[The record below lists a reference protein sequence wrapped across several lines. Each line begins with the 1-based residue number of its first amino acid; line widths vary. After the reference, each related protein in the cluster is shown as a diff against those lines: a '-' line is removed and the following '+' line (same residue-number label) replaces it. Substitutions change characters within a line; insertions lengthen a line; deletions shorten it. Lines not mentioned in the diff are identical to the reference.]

1 MSFNISAWSIRSPIP
16 TIVLFLVLT
25 LAGLVAFPFLGIDE
39 SPNIDIPSVNV
50 TVVQPGA
57 DPTEL
62 ESQVTKRVEDAV
74 AGLGN
79 IDEIISTVTDGS
91 SVTQINFVLGTNS
104 DRATND
110 VRNAISQ
117 IRQNLPQDIN
127 EPIIQRL
134 DAASGGPIV
143 TYAVASPRRS
153 TAELSNLVDQ
163 TVSRALLA
171 VQGVSQVNRIGGV
184 DQEIRVDLDPT
195 RLQADGLTVNQV
207 NDQIRAFNIN
217 LPGGRSNLGGSEQTI
232 RTLGSA
238 SSVQALQDYQ
248 ITLPKGGFVP
258 LSSLGTVTDG
268 TAEPRRLA
276 RLNNQPVVAFSVLR
290 SNGSVLVAVE
300 EGVRKAVDDLQKT
313 LPSDIRLQLINNV
326 RANYIRESYSASIES
341 VVLGAV
347 LAVAT
352 IWLFLRDRRATFIT
366 AVALPLSLIPT
377 FAVLKVLGYTL
388 NNMTLLALAL
398 VVGILVDDAI
408 VEIENIERHM
418 QMGKSPF
425 RASLDASAEIGLA
438 VVATTMSIVAVFG
451 PVAFMTG
458 VTGQYF
464 RPFGL
469 SVAASVLFSLLVAR
483 MVTPL
488 MAAYLLKG
496 HGEREARRNGKRKQ
510 SDSLPS
516 LAAPFTPTQ
525 EARGGTTIQP
535 ERQRRDSLREA
546 PKDRLAEA
554 YQPILKWALRN
565 RMLTLGASLV
575 FLVGSFSLVPSL
587 PFGLFGTAD
596 QGLSVISL
604 ELPPGATLNDT
615 DRAAQQLTT
624 QLLKNPNVSA
634 VQTDQAVNTATL
646 YVLLKPKEERKIS
659 QLDFEN
665 QVRPLFAQVPGV
677 RLSFAGRGFGG
688 SKELS
693 VVLKSENAQA
703 LNQVA
708 TTLEQ
713 QMHQVP
719 GLVEI
724 SSNASLLKPEVIIR
738 PDPARAGD
746 QNVSVQSIARTAYVA
761 TLGDSDA
768 NLAKFDLPDRQIPIR
783 VQLAPQFRT
792 DIDTIRNLQVAS
804 QNGNLVA
811 LQTVADIQLGNGPS
825 QIRRYNRSRQ
835 ISVDANLRGTALGE
849 ALQKVNALPAL
860 KNLPADVTQERVGNA
875 KIMGQLFGNVG
886 AALGAAVVFIYVVLV
901 LLFGDFLHPL
911 TIMVALPFSLGGA
924 FFALLVTHKELGL
937 YALIGIV
944 LLMGLVSKNSI
955 LLVDYALLNQ
965 KEGKSTYRAVLDS
978 GVARLRPI
986 LMTTIA
992 MIAGM
997 LPIALGVGAGS
1008 ELRSPMA
1015 IAVIGG
1021 LATSTLLTLVV
1032 VPVIFTYI
1040 DSLQDRLSRTVF
1052 RRASERQAEDE
1063 ERPERTI
1070 DPAMRR

>member
-25 LAGLVAFPFLGIDE
+25 LAGGVAYPFLGIDE
-39 SPNIDIPSVNV
+39 SPNVDIPSVKV

-57 DPTEL
+57 DPSEL
-62 ESQVTKRVEDAV
+62 ESQVTKPVEDAI

-91 SVTQINFVLGTNS
+91 SMTQINFVLGTNS

-110 VRNAISQ
+110 VRNSISQ

-127 EPIIQRL
+127 EPIVQRL
-134 DAASGGPIV
+134 DVATGGPVV
-143 TYAVASPRRS
+143 TYAVASQTRS
-153 TAELSNLVDQ
+153 TTELSNLVDQ
-163 TVSRALLA
+163 TISRALLS

-195 RLQADGLTVNQV
+195 RLQAEGLTVNQV
-207 NDQIRAFNIN
+207 NDQIRTFNIN

-238 SSVQALQDYQ
+238 PSVTALQNYQ

-268 TAEPRRLA
+268 SAEPRQLA

-290 SNGSVLVAVE
+290 SNGSVLVSVE
-300 EGVRKAVDDLQKT
+300 EGVRKAVEDLQKT
-313 LPSDIRLQLINNV
+313 LPPDIRLQLINNV

-377 FAVLKVLGYTL
+377 FAILKALGYTL

-469 SVAASVLFSLLVAR
+469 TVAASVLFSLLVAR

-488 MAAYLLKG
+488 MAAYFLKG
-496 HGEREARRNGKRKQ
+496 HGERKTKRNRKINRNQ
-510 SDSLPS
+510 SNALPS
-516 LAAPFTPTQ
+516 IATPFKPNQ
-525 EARGGTTIQP
+525 EARGGTTTQP
-535 ERQRRDSLREA
+535 EKQRR
-546 PKDRLAEA
+546 DRLAEA
-554 YQPILKWALRN
+554 YEPLLKWALRN
-565 RMLTLGASLV
+565 RMLTLGASIV
-575 FLVGSFSLVPSL
+575 FLIGSFALVPSL

-596 QGLSVISL
+596 QGLSTIAL
-604 ELPPGATLNDT
+604 ELPPGATLEDT
-615 DRAAQQLTT
+615 DRAAQQLTSL
-624 QLLKNPNVSA
+624 LLKNPNVSA

-646 YVLLKPKEERKIS
+646 YVLLKPKGERKIS
-659 QLDFEN
+659 QLEFEN
-665 QVRPLFAQVPGV
+665 QARPLFAQIPGV
-677 RLSFAGRGFGG
+677 RLSFGGRGFGG
-688 SKELS
+688 SRELS
-693 VVLKSENAQA
+693 VVLKSEDATV

-708 TTLEQ
+708 TRLEQ
-713 QMHQVP
+713 QMHQVL

-724 SSNASLLKPEVIIR
+724 SSNASLLKPEVLIR

-746 QNVSVQSIARTAYVA
+746 QNVSVQNIARTAYVA
-761 TLGDSDA
+761 TLGDSEA
-768 NLAKFDLPDRQIPIR
+768 NLAKFNLLDRQIPIR

-811 LQTVADIQLGNGPS
+811 LQTVADIELGNGPS

-835 ISVDANLRGTALGE
+835 ISVDANLRGVALGD
-849 ALQKVNALPAL
+849 ALQQVNALPAL
-860 KNLPADVTQERVGNA
+860 KNLPAGVTQERVGNA

-886 AALGAAVVFIYVVLV
+886 AALGAAVVFIYMVLV

-924 FFALLVTHKELGL
+924 FFALLITHKELGL

-997 LPIALGVGAGS
+997 LPIALGLGAGS

-1052 RRASERQAEDE
+1052 RRANERQAEDE
-1063 ERPERTI
+1063 EQPERTT
-1070 DPAMRR
+1070 DPALRR

>member
-1 MSFNISAWSIRSPIP
+1 
-16 TIVLFLVLT
+16 
-25 LAGLVAFPFLGIDE
+25 
-39 SPNIDIPSVNV
+39 
-50 TVVQPGA
+50 
-57 DPTEL
+57 
-62 ESQVTKRVEDAV
+62 
-74 AGLGN
+74 
-79 IDEIISTVTDGS
+79 
-91 SVTQINFVLGTNS
+91 
-104 DRATND
+104 
-110 VRNAISQ
+110 
-117 IRQNLPQDIN
+117 
-127 EPIIQRL
+127 
-134 DAASGGPIV
+134 
-143 TYAVASPRRS
+143 
-153 TAELSNLVDQ
+153 
-163 TVSRALLA
+163 
-171 VQGVSQVNRIGGV
+171 
-184 DQEIRVDLDPT
+184 
-195 RLQADGLTVNQV
+195 
-207 NDQIRAFNIN
+207 
-217 LPGGRSNLGGSEQTI
+217 
-232 RTLGSA
+232 
-238 SSVQALQDYQ
+238 
-248 ITLPKGGFVP
+248 
-258 LSSLGTVTDG
+258 
-268 TAEPRRLA
+268 
-276 RLNNQPVVAFSVLR
+276 VVAFSVLR

-313 LPSDIRLQLINNV
+313 LPPDIRLQLINNV

-377 FAVLKVLGYTL
+377 FAILKALGYTL

-496 HGEREARRNGKRKQ
+496 HGERKAKRNGKRQ

-516 LAAPFTPTQ
+516 IAAPFTPTH
-525 EARGGTTIQP
+525 EARGGTTTQP
-535 ERQRRDSLREA
+535 ERQRRD
-546 PKDRLAEA
+546 RLAEA
-554 YQPILKWALRN
+554 YEPLLKWALRN
-565 RMLTLGASLV
+565 RMLTLGASLL
-575 FLVGSFSLVPSL
+575 FLVGSFALVPSL
-587 PFGLFGTAD
+587 PIGLFGTAD
-596 QGLSVISL
+596 QGLSVVAL
-604 ELPPGATLNDT
+604 ELPPGATLDDT

-624 QLLKNPNVSA
+624 QLLQNPNVSA

-646 YVLLKPKEERKIS
+646 YVLLKPKGERKIS
-659 QLDFEN
+659 QLEFEN

-677 RLSFAGRGFGG
+677 RLSFSGRGFGG
-688 SKELS
+688 AKELS
-693 VVLKSENAQA
+693 VALKSEDAQA
-703 LNQVA
+703 LTQVA
-708 TTLEQ
+708 NALEQ

-719 GLVEI
+719 GLVEV
-724 SSNASLLKPEVIIR
+724 SSNASLLKPEVLIR

-746 QNVSVQSIARTAYVA
+746 QNVSVQNIARTAYVA

-792 DIDTIRNLQVAS
+792 DIDTIRNLQVAN
-804 QNGNLVA
+804 QNGSLVA

-835 ISVDANLRGTALGE
+835 ISVDANLRGIALGE
-849 ALQKVNALPAL
+849 ALQQVHALPAL
-860 KNLPADVTQERVGNA
+860 KNLPAGVTQERIGSA

-944 LLMGLVSKNSI
+944 LLIGLVSKNSI

-997 LPIALGVGAGS
+997 TPIALGVGAGS

-1040 DSLQDRLSRTVF
+1040 DSFQDRLSRTVF
-1052 RRASERQAEDE
+1052 RRAVERQAEDE
-1063 ERPERTI
+1063 EQPERTI